1 MSHGFEDAR
10 LPTHIEV
17 SGLIRQAQAA
27 GGFATVLQ
35 SGERDAGT
43 LGILTTHSGKNTMFW
58 ERMPHLDGT
67 RRFQATK
74 LQDTENTTDFDEY
87 IRRRMDQDPDLWILE
102 LDGPEMERLIDSDP
116 R

>member
-1 MSHGFEDAR
+1 
-10 LPTHIEV
+10 
-17 SGLIRQAQAA
+17 
-27 GGFATVLQ
+27 
-35 SGERDAGT
+35 
-43 LGILTTHSGKNTMFW
+43 
-58 ERMPHLDGT
+58 MPQLDGT

>member
-1 MSHGFEDAR
+1 MSQGFEDAR

-43 LGILTTHSGKNTMFW
+43 LGILTTHSGKNTRCW
-58 ERMPHLDGT
+58 ERMPQLDGT
-67 RRFQATK
+67 RRFQAIK
-74 LQDTENTTDFDEY
+74 KQEAENAREFDDY
-87 IRRRMDQDPDLWILE
+87 VRRRMDQDPDLWILE

>member
-58 ERMPHLDGT
+58 ERMPQLDGT

-102 LDGPEMERLIDSDP
+102 LDGPEMERLIDSGP